1 MTPSALAPAR
11 DAANPLA
18 HLRDLVLLS
27 KPRLSTLVMITC
39 AGGMWLAPGSISPA
53 RAFLA
58 VLATAAVV
66 GAANALNC
74 YMERDLD
81 ARMRRTRDRPLPA
94 GRLDPL
100 VALGL
105 GVLVPTFA
113 IPALALAAGRLTAL
127 LALLALVT
135 YVLVYTPLKRRTPLA
150 LFVGTI
156 PGAIPPAM
164 GWTAVTGRL
173 DAGALALFS
182 VLLAWQVPHFLAV
195 SLYLQDDYA
204 RAGLP
209 VFARVHG
216 EPVTRR
222 AILGTTI
229 FLVAASFLP
238 IAAGVAGRAYA
249 AGAALLGAALLAYA
263 AAGLRGRAAWA
274 RGYFLATLAYLTALF
289 AALVLLRGSAP

>member
-1 MTPSALAPAR
+1 MTPALAPAR
-11 DAANPLA
+11 VVSSSLGQ
-18 HLRDLVLLS
+18 LRDIVLLS

-39 AGGMWLAPGSISPA
+39 AGGMWLAPGAITPA
-53 RAFLA
+53 RALLA
-58 VLATAAVV
+58 VLSTAMVV

-74 YMERDLD
+74 YLERDLD

-105 GVLVPTFA
+105 GLAMPAFA
-113 IPALALAAGRLTAL
+113 IPVLALAAGPLVAF
-127 LALLALVT
+127 LALVAIAS

-150 LFVGTI
+150 LYAGAV

-164 GWTAVTGRL
+164 GWATVTGRL
-173 DAGALALFS
+173 DAGALALFA
-182 VLLAWQVPHFLAV
+182 LLFAWQIPHFLAV

-209 VFARVHG
+209 VFSRVHG
-216 EPVTRR
+216 EATSRRTVLATTVILAAVAFVPV
-222 AILGTTI
+222 
-229 FLVAASFLP
+229 
-238 IAAGVAGRAYA
+238 AAGVAGGAYA
-249 AGAALLGAALLAYA
+249 LCAVLLSAALIGYAAL
-263 AAGLRGRAAWA
+263 GLRGRPSWA

-289 AALVLLRGSAP
+289 AALAVLR

>member
-1 MTPSALAPAR
+1 MTSALAPAR
-11 DAANPLA
+11 DAATPLGQ
-18 HLRDLVLLS
+18 LRDIVLLS

-39 AGGMWLAPGSISPA
+39 AGGMWLAPGSIAPV
-53 RAFLA
+53 RALLA

-74 YMERDLD
+74 YLERDLD

-105 GVLVPTFA
+105 GLLVPTFA
-113 IPALALAAGRLTAL
+113 IPLLALAAGPLTAL
-127 LALLALVT
+127 LALVALGT
-135 YVLVYTPLKRRTPLA
+135 YVLAYTPLKRRTPLA

-164 GWTAVTGRL
+164 GWAAVTGRL
-173 DAGALALFS
+173 DAGAWALFA
-182 VLLAWQVPHFLAV
+182 VLAAWQLPHYLAV
-195 SLYLQDDYA
+195 SLYLEDDYA

-209 VFARVHG
+209 VFSRAYG
-216 EPVTRR
+216 EAATRR

-229 FLVAASFLP
+229 FLLGASLLP
-238 IAAGVAGRAYA
+238 VAAGVAGRAYA
-249 AGAALLGAALLAYA
+249 VAAGLLGAGLLWHALLG
-263 AAGLRGRAAWA
+263 LRGQGRWA
-274 RGYFLATLAYLTALF
+274 RSFFLSTLAHLTALF
-289 AALVLLRGSAP
+289 AALALLR

>member
-1 MTPSALAPAR
+1 MTSALAPAR
-11 DAANPLA
+11 DAPTPLG
-18 HLRDLVLLS
+18 HLRDIVLLS
-27 KPRLSTLVMITC
+27 KPRLSSLVMITC
-39 AGGMWLAPGSISPA
+39 AGGMWLAPGSIAPA
-53 RAFLA
+53 RALLA
-58 VLATAAVV
+58 ILATAAVV

-94 GRLDPL
+94 GRLDPV

-113 IPALALAAGRLTAL
+113 IPVLALAAGRLTAL
-127 LALLALVT
+127 LGLVALGS

-164 GWTAVTGRL
+164 GWTTVTGRL
-173 DAGALALFS
+173 DAGAWALFA
-182 VLLAWQVPHFLAV
+182 VLLAWQLPHYLAV
-195 SLYLQDDYA
+195 SLYLQEDYA

-216 EPVTRR
+216 EAVTRR

-238 IAAGVAGRAYA
+238 VAAGVAGRAYA
-249 AGAALLGAALLAYA
+249 VAAALLGAGLLWHALL
-263 AAGLRGRAAWA
+263 GLRGRARWA
-274 RGYFLATLAYLTALF
+274 RGFFLSTLVHLTALF
-289 AALVLLRGSAP
+289 AALALLR

>member
-1 MTPSALAPAR
+1 MNSALAPAR
-11 DAANPLA
+11 DATTPLGQ
-18 HLRDLVLLS
+18 LRDIVLLS
-27 KPRLSTLVMITC
+27 KPRLSTLVMVTC
-39 AGGMWLAPGSISPA
+39 AGGMWLAPGSIAPV
-53 RAFLA
+53 RALLA

-74 YMERDLD
+74 YLERDLD

-94 GRLDPL
+94 GRLDPM

-113 IPALALAAGRLTAL
+113 IPVLALAAGPLTAL
-127 LALLALVT
+127 LALVALGT

-164 GWTAVTGRL
+164 GWATVTGRL
-173 DAGALALFS
+173 DAGAWALFM
-182 VLLAWQVPHFLAV
+182 VLAAWQLPHYLAV
-195 SLYLQDDYA
+195 SLYLQDDYG

-216 EPVTRR
+216 EAVTRR
-222 AILGTTI
+222 AILGTTA
-229 FLVAASFLP
+229 FLAIASLLP
-238 IAAGVAGRAYA
+238 VAAGVAGRAYA
-249 AGAALLGAALLAYA
+249 AAAALLGAGLLWHALL
-263 AAGLRGRAAWA
+263 GLRGRARWA
-274 RGYFLATLAYLTALF
+274 RGFFLSTLAHLTALF
-289 AALVLLRGSAP
+289 AALALLR

>member
-1 MTPSALAPAR
+1 MTSALAPAR
-11 DAANPLA
+11 DAATPLG
-18 HLRDLVLLS
+18 HLRDIVLLS
-27 KPRLSTLVMITC
+27 KPRLSTLVMVTC
-39 AGGMWLAPGSISPA
+39 AGGMWLAPGSIAPA
-53 RAFLA
+53 RALLA
-58 VLATAAVV
+58 VLATAAIV

-81 ARMRRTRDRPLPA
+81 ARMRRTWDRPLPA

-113 IPALALAAGRLTAL
+113 LPVLALAAGRLAAL
-127 LALLALVT
+127 LGLVALVT

-164 GWTAVTGRL
+164 GWATVTGRL

-182 VLLAWQVPHFLAV
+182 VLLAWQLPHFLAV
-195 SLYLQDDYA
+195 SLYLEDDYA
-204 RAGLP
+204 RAALP

-216 EPVTRR
+216 EQVTRR
-222 AILGTTI
+222 AILGTTAV
-229 FLVAASFLP
+229 LVGASLLP
-238 IAAGVAGRAYA
+238 AAAGVAGRGYA
-249 AGAALLGAALLAYA
+249 VAAALLGAGLLGYALL
-263 AAGLRGRAAWA
+263 GLRGRARWA
-274 RGYFLATLAYLTALF
+274 RTFFLATLAYLTALF
-289 AALVLLRGSAP
+289 AALALLR

>member
-1 MTPSALAPAR
+1 MTTALAPAR
-11 DAANPLA
+11 DAISPLL
-18 HLRDLVLLS
+18 HLRDVILLS

-39 AGGMWLAPGSISPA
+39 GGGMWLAPGDITPA
-53 RAFLA
+53 RAVLA

-105 GVLVPTFA
+105 GVFVPTLAVPF
-113 IPALALAAGRLTAL
+113 LALVAGQLTAL
-127 LALLALVT
+127 LALVALLS
-135 YVLVYTPLKRRTPLA
+135 YVLVYTPMKRRSPMA
-150 LFVGTI
+150 LFVGAV

-173 DAGALALFS
+173 DAGALALFA
-182 VLLAWQVPHFLAV
+182 VLFAWQLPHFLAV
-195 SLYLQDDYA
+195 SLYLEDDYA

-209 VFARVHG
+209 VYARVHG
-216 EPVTRR
+216 EPATRR
-222 AILGTTI
+222 AIFVTTAL
-229 FLVAASFLP
+229 LVAVSFLP
-238 IAAGVAGRAYA
+238 LTTGVVGGGYAVAAAVLDAG
-249 AGAALLGAALLAYA
+249 LLAYA
-263 AAGLRGRAAWA
+263 AAGLRGRGAWA
-274 RGYFLATLAYLTALF
+274 RGFFLATLAYLTLLF
-289 AALVLLRGSAP
+289 AVLAVFR